1 MPCPDFG
8 STCAL
13 LGDVLRA
20 KVPPDLPAEF
30 AGEREVSRLY
40 HELLELRHVIAAMAG
55 GGLSANVGSKGYT
68 AGALKTL
75 QANLKHMTWQTQMI
89 ADGDYSQ
96 RLDFLGDF
104 SKAFNA
110 MASQLEESQRTIR
123 ESRENLTRINA
134 GLELEIEQRKR
145 AQAALAESEA
155 HYRNLTETMKD
166 VVWILDTD
174 TLRFTYVSPSVE
186 RLRGFTPEEIM
197 AHPLDAALTP
207 REAITLKQTIRANRQ
222 DFLAGMIDETMY
234 FTSEVEQ
241 THKDGSPIWTEAI
254 VRYVRN
260 EKTGAVELHGVI
272 RDISDRRAL
281 RLELERQATT
291 DSLTG
296 IANRRHFL
304 SLGQKEINRCARH
317 GCAICLLMLDIDHF
331 KKVNDTFGHATGDL
345 AIQAVAKACG
355 SELRDSDLLGR
366 LGGEEFA
373 ILLVETDL
381 QRAYGVAERLRTL
394 VHDIRLFTKDRHRVR
409 LTASIGLT
417 ERQHGEQDLSEI
429 LARAD
434 AALYRAK
441 NSGRNRV
448 ERWEDST
455 AKSRESP

>member
-1 MPCPDFG
+1 MPSPDLD

-13 LGDVLRA
+13 LGDILRA
-20 KVPPDLPAEF
+20 KIPPDLPAEL
-30 AGEREVSRLY
+30 AGEHKVSRLY
-40 HELLELRHVIAAMAG
+40 HELLELRHFIAAIAG
-55 GGLSANVGSKGYT
+55 GDLSTNAGIKGYT

-89 ADGDYSQ
+89 ADGDFSQ

-110 MASQLEESQRTIR
+110 MTSQLEESQRTIR
-123 ESRENLTRINA
+123 ESREDLARINA
-134 GLELEIEQRKR
+134 GLELEIEERKR
-145 AQAALAESEA
+145 AQAALAEREA
-155 HYRNLTETMKD
+155 HYRKLTETMKD
-166 VVWILDTD
+166 VVWTLDTQ
-174 TLRFTYVSPSVE
+174 TLLFTYVSPSVE

-207 REAITLKQTIRANRQ
+207 REAIALKQTIRDNRQ
-222 DFLAGMIDETMY
+222 EFLAGKIDETMY

-241 THKDGSPIWTEAI
+241 IHKNGSPIWTEAI

-260 EKTGAVELHGVI
+260 EKTGAVELHGVT

-296 IANRRHFL
+296 IANRRHFI
-304 SLGQKEINRCARH
+304 SLAQKEIDRCTRH

-331 KKVNDTFGHATGDL
+331 KKVNDSFGHATGDL
-345 AIQAVAKACG
+345 AIQAVAQTCG
-355 SELRDSDLLGR
+355 TELRNSDLLGR
-366 LGGEEFA
+366 MGGEEFA
-373 ILLVETDL
+373 ILLVETDQ
-381 QRAYGVAERLRTL
+381 QRAYGVAERLRSL
-394 VHDIRLFTKDRHRVR
+394 VQDIQLFTQNKDRVR
-409 LTASIGLT
+409 LTVSIGLT
-417 ERQHGEQDLSEI
+417 EKRHGEQDLSEI

-434 AALYRAK
+434 AALYKAK

-448 ERWEDST
+448 EYWED
-455 AKSRESP
+455 